1 MDMEMDKLAIVTTF
15 LHNIVVYNI
24 PLLYGTTGE
33 IVVEKSG
40 SLNLGVEGIMA
51 VGAIFGYLAGCY
63 ANSLGAGILT
73 AFLMGALCGLIF
85 AVLTVSLQA
94 NQNITG
100 LTLTTFGLGVYFF
113 VGNGVRAVSWPAM
126 NDYASIKEGFA
137 DLAIPGLSQI
147 PVIGRGLFDHN
158 ILVYL
163 GVVIA
168 LVLWWYLSRTTPGL
182 RLRAVG
188 ENPGA
193 ADSVGIN
200 LKKYQYIHI
209 CLGCGIMGIGG
220 YYMALNMSGSF
231 NSSCWINGYGW
242 IAVAL
247 VIFANW
253 NPALAILGTFVFGF
267 FNTLRVSGSSL
278 AAAFPDTLGWL
289 AAVPTQLYQALPF
302 LITAVVLVATSVRKK
317 GSSGQPASLGLNYFR
332 EERLRSVPAPT
343 GGGDKN
349 HFPGTKKPL
358 DAVHPEV
365 FYWRRS
371 AYSPWLELPEGSAEL
386 SEPSA
391 CWASRTALIS
401 VTTAFCRRTT
411 CSRKAAGSSWS

>member
-1 MDMEMDKLAIVTTF
+1 MEMDKMGVISTF
-15 LHNIVVYNI
+15 IHNIVVYNI
-24 PLLYGTTGE
+24 PLLYGTVGE

-51 VGAIFGYLAGCY
+51 VGAIFGYIVGCY
-63 ANSLGAGILT
+63 TNSMLVGILT
-73 AFLMGALCGLIF
+73 AFAMGALMGLLF
-85 AVLTVSLQA
+85 AALTVSLQA

-113 VGNGVRAVSWPAM
+113 VGNAIKAVAWPAM
-126 NDYASIKEGFA
+126 GDYSSIKNGFA
-137 DLAIPGLSQI
+137 DIALPGLSQL
-147 PVIGRGLFDHN
+147 PVLGKGLFTHN

-168 LVLWWYLSRTTPGL
+168 LCTWFYLNRTTPGL

-200 LKKYQYIHI
+200 VKRTKYLHI

-220 YYMALNMSGSF
+220 YYMGLNMSGSF
-231 NSSCWINGYGW
+231 SSACWINGYGW

-253 NPALAILGTFVFGF
+253 NPTMAILGTFVFGF

-278 AAAFPDTLGWL
+278 AVAFPDVLGWL

-302 LITAVVLVATSVRKK
+302 IITAIVLVATSVRKRE
-317 GSSGQPASLGLNYFR
+317 GSGLPAALGLNYFR
-332 EERLRSVPAPT
+332 EER
-343 GGGDKN
+343 
-349 HFPGTKKPL
+349 
-358 DAVHPEV
+358 
-365 FYWRRS
+365 
-371 AYSPWLELPEGSAEL
+371 
-386 SEPSA
+386 
-391 CWASRTALIS
+391 
-401 VTTAFCRRTT
+401 
-411 CSRKAAGSSWS
+411 